1 MVATNSPFHLT
12 IPIHTKQAPYR
23 TYVLA
28 AKLPRGVAPDSLVW
42 DTLEPAYHYVR
53 VQPGAE
59 HDLVIV
65 GGEDHKTGEADD
77 MAHRFAL
84 LENWSR
90 ALFPEMGDITH
101 RWSGQVLEP
110 ADYVP
115 FIGPSPQHERVWLVT
130 GDSGEGL
137 TTGVAASLILRD
149 QVNGRSS
156 PWESLYDPSR
166 SMVHG
171 LGEYLSENLDAA
183 RHWAA
188 HLGSGEVE
196 SPDAAWTGARSNL
209 KRRWRKS
216 SGVSSARWPA
226 ARAERYVHARRL
238 RRALEQFRMLLGLSL
253 PRLPVLDR
261 GRASAGAG
269 QQTVG
274 SQTA

>member
-1 MVATNSPFHLT
+1 M
-12 IPIHTKQAPYR
+12 
-23 TYVLA
+23 
-28 AKLPRGVAPDSLVW
+28 
-42 DTLEPAYHYVR
+42 
-53 VQPGAE
+53 
-59 HDLVIV
+59 IV

-196 SPDAAWTGARSNL
+196 SP
-209 KRRWRKS
+209 
-216 SGVSSARWPA
+216 
-226 ARAERYVHARRL
+226 E
-238 RRALEQFRMLLGLSL
+238 LLGPGQGAISSVDGEKVAAYRAPDGQLHLLS
-253 PRLPVLDR
+253 
-261 GRASAGAG
+261 ATCTHAGC
-269 QQTVG
+269 VVRWNSFECCWDCPCHG
-274 SQTA
+274 SQFSIEGEPLQAPANQPLARKQHE